1 MDISQRIKE
10 YRNNKHYTQKELA
23 KLLSVKPTTVS
34 GWELG
39 RNTPSIDM
47 LKKLADIFD
56 VPFDVMVGV
65 EDTKLAKTKTADLA
79 DKDTVFTYEGRQI
92 PPEDLEY
99 MKRLLRGGKQ

>member
-1 MDISQRIKE
+1 MDIAERIKK
-10 YRNNKHYTQKELA
+10 YRSDRHYTQKELA
-23 KLLSVKPTTVS
+23 GLLNVKPTTVS

-39 RNTPSIDM
+39 RNTPSIEM
-47 LKKLADIFD
+47 IKKLASVFGVSFD
-56 VPFDVMVGV
+56 NMAGV
-65 EDTKLAKTKTADLA
+65 SDDTNKLKTADLA

>member
-1 MDISQRIKE
+1 MSIAERIKK
-10 YRNNKHYTQKELA
+10 YRSDKRYTQKELA
-23 KLLSVKPTTVS
+23 ALLNVKPTTVS

-39 RNTPSIDM
+39 RNTPSIEM
-47 LKKLADIFD
+47 IKKLASIFG
-56 VPFDVMVGV
+56 VSFDNMAGV
-65 EDTKLAKTKTADLA
+65 SDNNNKLKTADLA

>member
-1 MDISQRIKE
+1 MEISQRIKK
-10 YRNNKHYTQKELA
+10 YRQEKRYTQKDLAEL
-23 KLLSVKPTTVS
+23 LNVKSSTVS

-47 LKKLADIFD
+47 LKKLSDIFN
-56 VPFDVMVGV
+56 VSFDVMAGV
-65 EDTKLAKTKTADLA
+65 SNNNSGAQKTADLA

-99 MKRLLRGGKQ
+99 MKRLLRGGK